1 MKHLDKN
8 GIEIIHLASVLVPE
22 PNETDIHLVPFA
34 GTATDLLDNGN
45 IIVEDQDSDFFEIEA
60 NRLEVI
66 PEGEKLIQQVID
78 QIIEDVN
85 LGDCTAIAELLRF
98 VPEENLKSYLPEKL
112 SPILFMGGK

>member
-22 PNETDIHLVPFA
+22 PNETDIHNFPFA

-45 IIVEDQDSDFFEIEA
+45 VIVEDGDSDFFEIEA

-66 PEGEKLIQQVID
+66 PENEKLIQQVID
-78 QIIEDVN
+78 QIESDIHI
-85 LGDCTAIAELLRF
+85 GDYSAIAELLRF
-98 VPEENLKSYLPEKL
+98 VPEENLKAYLPEDLSKKL
-112 SPILFMGGK
+112 NEE